1 MSISLID
8 GSTGKVISTFNAN
21 GNTPTSS
28 LSKYL
33 SGRSYKIGDILE
45 FKYNVNQGNLIVSN
59 NHKQI
64 NVNKNKNTQ
73 YVKITSNGFE
83 MVNFK

>member
-8 GSTGKVISTFNAN
+8 GSTGKVVSTFNAN

-28 LSKYL
+28 LAQYL
-33 SGRSYKIGDILE
+33 SGKSYKVGDILE

-59 NHKQI
+59 NHKQ
-64 NVNKNKNTQ
+64 THLSGL
-73 YVKITSNGFE
+73 Y
-83 MVNFK
+83 